1 MLPFKVLINYIKSEV
16 QCDVVVI
23 GIKPGNVEFAT
34 EPSMAIEQAADIL
47 TAEIRRYIWSAKYQS
62 NQSLIW

>member
-47 TAEIRRYIWSAKYQS
+47 TAEIRRYI
-62 NQSLIW
+62 